1 MKVAVKHLLITCKDY
16 KSLASGSLFYP
27 YYSPAGL
34 PVKSKTADS
43 VQSFGRVYDHASARK
58 AFGQL
63 VKYQRIG
70 FLNSFSQFFT
80 FSGFR
85 YTISLTMD
93 SQAVKRTLGWRSRI
107 ASELA
112 GILGAEAVISAEDE
126 LIAYE
131 SDGLTGYRVKPL
143 FVVLPSTTEQVSQV
157 VKICNREKVP
167 FVPRGAGTG
176 LSGGALPSREGI
188 VISLSKMNRI
198 LKVDIPNRVVVAE
211 PGVVNIS
218 VTNAV
223 SGEGFYYAPDPS
235 SQIVCTIGGN
245 VAENSGGVHCL
256 KYGVTTNH
264 VLGVEMVLSDGAVV
278 TLGGFAP
285 ESLGYDLL
293 SLVVGS
299 EGLLGIV
306 TKVFLRIIKKPQMV
320 KTLFASFER
329 IEDAGASVSAIISS
343 GVIPAGMEIMDNL
356 TINAVETTVG
366 AGYPTDAGA
375 ILLVE
380 LDGPGAEVSA
390 QVPAVSGILRENG
403 AVEIK
408 LAADEHER
416 QLFWKGR
423 KSAFAAMGKI
433 SPGYY
438 VQDGVIPRSSLAG
451 VLGEIGELGRK
462 YGLRVANVFHAG
474 DGNLHPLVLYD
485 PEAEGE
491 SEKAEEL
498 SGEILRVCV
507 DVGGSIT
514 GEHGV
519 GFDKKRFLPLM
530 FSEQE
535 IDTMNLVRCAFDE
548 QGLCNPGKVFPTP
561 RTCVEPGMKKQ
572 GSEVP
577 PAKEMGEFF

>member
-1 MKVAVKHLLITCKDY
+1 
-16 KSLASGSLFYP
+16 
-27 YYSPAGL
+27 
-34 PVKSKTADS
+34 
-43 VQSFGRVYDHASARK
+43 
-58 AFGQL
+58 
-63 VKYQRIG
+63 
-70 FLNSFSQFFT
+70 
-80 FSGFR
+80 
-85 YTISLTMD
+85 MD
-93 SQAVKRTLGWRSRI
+93 SQAEKRTAGWKSRI
-107 ASELA
+107 ASELVE
-112 GILGAEAVISAEDE
+112 ILGAGAVISAEDE

-143 FVVLPSTTEQVSQV
+143 FVVLPSAAEEVSRV
-157 VKICNREKVP
+157 VRLCSREKIP

-188 VISLSKMNRI
+188 VISLSRMNRI
-198 LKVDIPNRVVVAE
+198 LDVDIPNRVVAAE

-218 VTNAV
+218 VTEAV
-223 SGEGFYYAPDPS
+223 SAEGFYYAPDPS

-264 VLGVEMVLSDGAVV
+264 VLGVEMVLPDGEVV
-278 TLGGFAP
+278 TLGGPAP
-285 ESLGYDLL
+285 ESFGYDLL

-356 TINAVETTVG
+356 SINAVETTVG
-366 AGYPTDAGA
+366 AGYPRDAGA

-380 LDGPGAEVSA
+380 LDGPGAEVRA
-390 QVPAVSGILRENG
+390 QVPAVSAMLRENG

-408 LAADEHER
+408 LAADEGER

-438 VQDGVIPRSSLAG
+438 VQDGVIPRSSLAR
-451 VLGEIGELGRK
+451 VLGEIGELGER

-485 PEAEGE
+485 PEVEGE

-548 QGLCNPGKVFPTP
+548 EGLCNPGKVFPTP
-561 RTCVEPGMKKQ
+561 RTCVEPGMAKP
-572 GSEVP
+572 GSGTP
-577 PAKEMGEFF
+577 HAKEMGELF